1 METVQHPQRDRVIS
15 FLGCQILA
23 RYSLARHSPARY
35 SLALGLLAI
44 CLCFVAID
52 PSQGFAQQ
60 QTLILDNGFAI
71 GPGILRAQPRL
82 DKKGYAGSNETQSAA
97 RIAVID
103 DGLRMTYVS
112 TKRADRMPVE
122 TPVPFKITL
131 KVNADEVCRNDSVIQ
146 GGLGSAF
153 SATPFDPFGRRI
165 YMFQNPNKQI
175 VQGITEI
182 SPQYVRIQALQ
193 GELQQTSVTWDMRVA
208 LSAIPP
214 QALRQILL
222 RNTDPNRAQDFLD
235 IVTVYLAAQR
245 YIEARELLV
254 YAIQRFPEL
263 QDKRTELKRIDQLL
277 ADQMFDA
284 AVVAQSAGQFELA
297 QQIFRGFRANTV
309 SVETQLKI
317 DRRLEEIA
325 QNKKDCDQIL
335 TWLREDLAKVSDP
348 TIQQEFA
355 PLLEEISLH
364 LNEDTRVRFADYINS
379 RQDNTLSN
387 DQRAAVGFA
396 GWIYGAGLAEQ
407 NLSVVRSGYIARRM
421 ITELLASRR
430 RNEALIQGITKLESG
445 TPRYVTRI
453 LSNMAPPVPTDPQSQ
468 VTVDFVS
475 ETSGQKPENNSQVN
489 PNSLIK
495 KVPVPG
501 RYLLDVPMSR
511 ELGGKLVRYLV
522 QLPAEYNPYRK
533 YPCIVALPSEEISF
547 EDTLDWW
554 TSLDRSDERMRCYG
568 EAARYGYIVISP
580 EWNEAKQPVYNY
592 TENEHQ
598 KILKPFRDALR
609 RFSIDTD
616 RVFIAGHFMGADAAW
631 DLALAHPDIWAGAV
645 MVGAIAKK
653 YIIQYWQNGRYVPS
667 YFVNGEFDGEN
678 PMFLNAS
685 TWDNLLD
692 DRKIDTMIALYQ
704 GRGHDHFQEELP
716 RIIEWMQ
723 LPSRR
728 RVMPDKFDV
737 VTSRAGDRYFWWFET
752 GQLNPDKLVH
762 PLLEPERWDRYE
774 IEAALNRD
782 TNAVKILKAAAKEY
796 SIWLNDSMVDFSK
809 KITIESKGN
818 SRKLDITGSTQV
830 ILEDVLGR
838 ADRQHPYW
846 ARVDLPLRQ

>member
-1 METVQHPQRDRVIS
+1 MQAFEIGSSVMS
-15 FLGCQILA
+15 FRRRLFFA
-23 RYSLARHSPARY
+23 FAF
-35 SLALGLLAI
+35 
-44 CLCFVAID
+44 CLVLRLVSGD
-52 PSQGFAQQ
+52 GELFAQQ

-82 DKKGYAGSNETQSAA
+82 DRKGFAGSNEAQAAA

-112 TKRADRMPVE
+112 TKRADRQPVE
-122 TPVPFKITL
+122 TPIPFKITL
-131 KVNADEVCRNDSVIQ
+131 KVNSDEVCRNDAVIQ
-146 GGLGSAF
+146 GGLGSAY

-165 YMFQNPNKQI
+165 YMFQVPNKQI
-175 VQGITEI
+175 VQGITEV

-193 GELQQTSVTWDMRVA
+193 GETQQTSVTWDMRVA

-222 RNTDPNRAQDFLD
+222 RNADPNRAQDVLD
-235 IVTVYLAAQR
+235 IVTVYLAAKR
-245 YIEARELLV
+245 YVEARELLV
-254 YAIQRFPEL
+254 FAIQRFPEL
-263 QDKRTELKRIDQLL
+263 QDKRAELKRIDQLL

-284 AVVAQSAGQFELA
+284 AILAQGAGQYELA
-297 QQIFRGFRANTV
+297 EQIFRGFQANTV

-317 DRRLEEIA
+317 ERRLETME
-325 QNKKDCDQIL
+325 QSKKDCAQIVQ
-335 TWLREDLAKVSDP
+335 WLRDDLSKVSDP
-348 TIQQEFA
+348 NIAQEFA
-355 PLLEEISLH
+355 PLVDEIATH
-364 LNEDTRVRFADYINS
+364 LNEDTRVRFADYLNL
-379 RQDNTLSN
+379 RQDAALSD
-387 DQRAAVGFA
+387 DQRAAIGFA

-407 NLSVVRSGYIARRM
+407 NLSVVRSGVIARRM
-421 ITELLASRR
+421 ITELLAGRR
-430 RNEALIQGITKLESG
+430 RNESLIQGIMKLESG

-453 LSNMAPPVPTDPQSQ
+453 LENMAPAVPTDSAMQ
-468 VTVDFVS
+468 VMAPAPRAEGS
-475 ETSGQKPENNSQVN
+475 ARGQGGNEDAGAEELEVG
-489 PNSLIK
+489 
-495 KVPVPG
+495 KVPIPG
-501 RYLLDVPMSR
+501 RYLIEVPMSR
-511 ELGGKLVRYLV
+511 ELGGKIVRYMV

-533 YPCIVALPSEEISF
+533 YPCIVALPSEEISI

-554 TSLDRSDERMRCYG
+554 TSPDRSDSRMRCLG
-568 EAARYGYIVISP
+568 EASRNGYIVISP
-580 EWNEAKQPVYNY
+580 EWNERKQPVYNY

-598 KILKPFRDALR
+598 MILKPFRDAMR
-609 RFSIDTD
+609 RFSIDSD

-631 DLALAHPDIWAGAV
+631 DLALAHPDMWAGAV
-645 MVGAIAKK
+645 MIGAVAKK

-678 PMFLNAS
+678 PMYLNAS
-685 TWDNLLD
+685 TWDSLLD
-692 DRKIDTMIALYQ
+692 DRKIDTMITLYQ

-716 RIIEWMQ
+716 RVIEWMQ
-723 LPSRR
+723 LPTRR

-752 GQLNPDKLVH
+752 QQLNPEKLVH

-809 KITIESKGN
+809 KVTIESKGN

-838 ADRQHPYW
+838 ADRQHPFW
-846 ARVDLPLRQ
+846 ARVDLPLR